1 MKELTLHTK
10 CLSSLFSFFKSLLS
24 RFVERAV
31 HAPWSNWAIEK
42 NFWIGNTICHFGWAT
57 VTHCCFTFQKAL
69 LFNIAMTNS
78 FLGQSM
84 FVIIH
89 QCCKL
94 CSSRKG
100 NFGLKIAL
108 LGKFCLSILCCHR
121 FIKKLPV
128 CYLIWPNFI

>member
-1 MKELTLHTK
+1 MLKLMKCSAMMTLDSWKHFLSISTFHRICFPTCNLWKSSLSSLHTK

-42 NFWIGNTICHFGWAT
+42 NFWIGNTICHFGCAT

-84 FVIIH
+84 FVVIHII
-89 QCCKL
+89 
-94 CSSRKG
+94 SVA
-100 NFGLKIAL
+100 N
-108 LGKFCLSILCCHR
+108 
-121 FIKKLPV
+121 
-128 CYLIWPNFI
+128 

>member
-42 NFWIGNTICHFGWAT
+42 NFWIGNTICHFGCAT

-84 FVIIH
+84 FVVIH

-94 CSSRKG
+94 VLEKAILG
-100 NFGLKIAL
+100 FKIAL
-108 LGKFCLSILCCHR
+108 LGNFCLSILCCHR
-121 FIKKLPV
+121 YFEKLTISHD
-128 CYLIWPNFI
+128 LTLSW